1 MAIDFNTEPYYDDYN
16 DSDQFYRIL
25 FKPGRA
31 VQARELTQLQTILQK
46 QIERFGKNIF
56 KEGSLV
62 LPGSQFLDT
71 KYRFIKLTSANYLDS
86 GIIGQTLIGQTTGI
100 SAIVENFTLAENGD
114 PPTIFVKYTTS
125 GSGTTGTVTA
135 VQNGEELRNAAGSII
150 VTAIS
155 SGATGSGVAFNIN
168 SGVIFARGHFVYFDA
183 QTFIVEKYSQVNN
196 IIVGFDIT
204 EEIVTSDDNNDLLD
218 PALISSNY
226 LGPGADRYKIDLTLA
241 KREFTPTVGDD
252 PNFVELIRIEDGSII
267 ETKDVEYSIL
277 GDTLA
282 RRTFDESGDYVVTPF
297 KIELLEHLRSTN
309 VQASLA
315 VVRDGVFEAN
325 ANGNASLFVGVVSQG
340 KAYVK
345 GYEIDSLS
353 SRYINFEK
361 ARDSISVNNGSI
373 STPVGNYIEVTSL
386 RGVPDITNMASVSFY
401 NTYTATPGS
410 ANGTFVGSARVRG
423 LEYGSGT
430 IGSNVSL
437 YRLYVF
443 DVEMEPG
450 RSFDRD
456 VKQVFYDNTSTPD
469 FTANIVPTL
478 VELSGTV
485 TTTANSNVLVG
496 VGTRFTD
503 ELVIG
508 DFINVGSSILKVG
521 AITANT
527 TITLSANATSNTTGV
542 IASVN
547 TAVVN
552 EATNGVYIFPLPYSV
567 IKTVDSTNTETIYK
581 TRRAYARTLS
591 SGNTTLTAGTGE
603 TFPTV
608 TTDNYQIIATSGTF
622 QGNYIS
628 PIGNVTLG
636 GGSSTATISL
646 SGYTSDSVYIV
657 ATVNKTASAADRKLK
672 TLVSNQTVDYTTS
685 ATATATELTLGVADI
700 YSLTSVRMSANAFG
714 TAYSTSNE
722 IDITERYTFDNGQR
736 STHYDVGL
744 VILKPGQ
751 SKPTGPV
758 RITFDYFTHGSG
770 DFFSVSSYTDI
781 DYKDI
786 PVFASGSVTYNLRD
800 CLDFRPRINDAGTGF
815 TGSGAVLNEFIDHE
829 DGLTTDYEYYLP
841 RIDKLVLD
849 SSGRLRV
856 VKGVSSL
863 TPREP
868 PTPDDSMPLYSL
880 SQKAF
885 VFNAKKDIELRAFD
899 NRRYTMR
906 DIGKIET
913 RVKNL
918 EYYTQLTLLELDTKQ
933 FQIKDAQ
940 GFDRFKNGFVVDSF
954 RGHGVGDPTNP
965 DYGVAVDSESQL
977 ARPICSPKGVTLLE
991 SSSTTAQ
998 RTSNNYVLTG
1008 DVITLPYTHE
1018 VVIENNRASIE
1029 VNLNPFNIVNYVGVL
1044 KLDPAVDNWF
1054 DVVKLPDVFK
1064 NEDGNYDSVIADA
1077 KAKGTWGTVWGA
1089 WKKVGKSKTY
1099 INSKG
1104 QTVKKTKKKKT
1115 GTQYTVVEV
1124 IDTETFE
1131 DVIQSVSIIPKMRDI
1146 DIGFVGEGLK
1156 PNTRVF
1162 AYFDE
1167 IDVTNYCR
1175 PNVAD
1180 YTANVVEGINTVGLN
1195 TGNLITDFT
1204 GRVEGYFAYRAGTFD
1219 LNNGTKTMRLVD
1231 SSYDGIDFEAAAE
1244 ALFTSSGELRNVAD
1258 ETISTRNA
1266 RIDTKVVTKKK
1277 TTRKII
1283 DTPAPVGAGGGSG
1296 SGTGVQAQKNFIDI
1310 IYNYAFGRDPEPGGK
1325 AYWTAIAARYG
1336 ITTAT
1341 IQNMSVTVPIDA
1353 RGGISPN
1360 VTAYNDSAY
1369 TVYSFVK
1376 DITISGLSSPNNENG
1391 GKIATNSLTAEWAAA
1406 GLTIEQ
1412 SATNAAIQIV
1422 AGVANKD
1429 AGSFAWTSD
1438 AKQAYNNG
1446 I

>member
-1 MAIDFNTEPYYDDYN
+1 MAIDFNTEPYYDDYS

-71 KYRFIKLTSANYLDS
+71 KYRFIKLTSAEYLDS
-86 GIIGQTLIGQTTGI
+86 SIIGETLIGQTTGI
-100 SAIVENFTLAENGD
+100 SAVVENFTLAENGD

-125 GSGTTGTVTA
+125 GSGTTGNITA
-135 VQNGEELRNAAGSII
+135 VESGEELRNADGSII
-150 VTAIS
+150 VTAVAS
-155 SGATGSGVAFNIN
+155 NATGSGVAFNIN
-168 SGVIFARGHFVYFDA
+168 SGVIFVRGHFVYFDA
-183 QTFIVEKYSQVNN
+183 QTLILEKYSQVTNL
-196 IIVGFDIT
+196 IVGFDIT
-204 EEIVTSDDNNDLLD
+204 EEIITSDDNSDLLD

-241 KREFTPTVGDD
+241 TREFTPSVGDD
-252 PNFVELIRIEDGSII
+252 PNFVELVRIEDGLII
-267 ETKDVEYSIL
+267 QTKDIEYSIL

-297 KIELLEHLRSTN
+297 KIEVLEHLRTTN
-309 VQASLA
+309 AQASLS
-315 VVRDGVFEAN
+315 VVRDGVYEAN
-325 ANGNASLFVGVVSQG
+325 AGGNASLFVGVVSQG

-361 ARDSISVNNGSI
+361 ARDSISVNNGSV

-401 NTYTATPGS
+401 NTYTSTPGS
-410 ANGTFVGSARVRG
+410 ASGTFVGSARVRG

-430 IGSNVSL
+430 IGSNTSL
-437 YRLYVF
+437 YKLYVF

-450 RSFDRD
+450 RSFSRD
-456 VKQVFYDNTSTPD
+456 VKQVYYDNPSTPD
-469 FTANIVPTL
+469 FTSNVTPTL

-485 TTTANSNVLVG
+485 TTTANSTSLVG

-503 ELVIG
+503 EVVVG
-508 DFINVGSSILKVG
+508 DFITIGSEILKVG
-521 AITANT
+521 AITGNT
-527 TITLSANATSNTTGV
+527 TITLSANATSDATGV
-542 IASVN
+542 IASVH

-552 EATNGVYIFPLPYSV
+552 EATNGVYIFPLPYSI
-567 IKTVDSTNTETIYK
+567 IKSVDSTNTETIYK
-581 TRRAYARTLS
+581 TRRAYSRTLS

-608 TTDNYQIIATSGTF
+608 TTDNYQIVVTSGAF
-622 QGNYIS
+622 QGTYIN
-628 PIGNVTLG
+628 PTGNVTLG

-646 SGYTSDSVYIV
+646 PGYTTESVYIV
-657 ATVNKTASAADRKLK
+657 ATVNKTASAADRKIK
-672 TLVSNQTVDYTTS
+672 TLVSDQTVDFTTS
-685 ATATATELTLGVADI
+685 ADATATELTLGVADI
-700 YSLTSVRMSANAFG
+700 YGLTSIRMSSNAFG
-714 TAYSTSNE
+714 TAYNTSNE
-722 IDITERYTFDNGQR
+722 IDITNRYTFDNGQR
-736 STHYDVGL
+736 STHYDIGRA
-744 VILKPGQ
+744 ILRPGQ

-770 DFFSVSSYTDI
+770 DYFSVSSYTDI
-781 DYKDI
+781 NYNNI
-786 PVFASGSVTYNLRD
+786 PVFTSGSVTYNLRD

-863 TPREP
+863 IPKEP
-868 PTPDDSMPLYSL
+868 PTPDDSMPLYSF
-880 SQKAF
+880 SQKAY
-885 VFNAKKDIELRAFD
+885 VFDAKKDIEVRTFD

-918 EYYTQLTLLELDTKQ
+918 EYYTQLSLLERDTEQ

-940 GFDRFKNGFVVDSF
+940 GFDRFKNGFVVDPF

-965 DYGVAVDSESQL
+965 DYAVAVDSETQL
-977 ARPICSPKGVTLLE
+977 ARPLCSPKNLFLLE
-991 SSSTTAQ
+991 SSTTGAQ

-1018 VVIENNRASIE
+1018 VVIENNKASLE

-1054 DVVKLPDVFK
+1054 DVVKLPDVYK
-1064 NEDGNYDSVIADA
+1064 NEEGNYDSVVAEA

-1089 WKKVGKSKTY
+1089 WKKVRRSKIY
-1099 INSKG
+1099 LNAQG
-1104 QTVKKTKKKKT
+1104 QTIKKTKKKRT
-1115 GTQYTVVEV
+1115 GTQYVVVEV
-1124 IDTETFE
+1124 IDTETNE
-1131 DVIQSVSIIPKMRDI
+1131 DVIQNVTLIPKMRDI
-1146 DIGFVGEGLK
+1146 NIGFVGEGLK

-1162 AYFDE
+1162 TYFDE

-1180 YTANVVEGINTVGLN
+1180 STANVIENINTVGLN
-1195 TGNLITDFT
+1195 SGNLITDST
-1204 GRVEGYFAYRAGTFD
+1204 GRIEGYFAYRADIFN

-1231 SSYDGIDFEAAAE
+1231 SSFDGIDFETAAE
-1244 ALFTSSGELRNVAD
+1244 AVFTSSGELRNVAN
-1258 ETISTRNA
+1258 EIVSTRNA
-1266 RIDTKVVTKKK
+1266 RIDTKVVTKTK
-1277 TTRKII
+1277 TTRSTI
-1283 DTPAPVGAGGGSG
+1283 DTPPPVGAGGG
-1296 SGTGVQAQKNFIDI
+1296 GTTPTPPRDFLDI
-1310 IYNYAFGRDPEPGGK
+1310 IYQYAFGRDPEPGGRG
-1325 AYWTAIAARYG
+1325 YWSQVAAQRG
-1336 ITTAT
+1336 ITLST
-1341 IQNMSVTVPIDA
+1341 IQNMAVTLDISA
-1353 RGGISPN
+1353 QGGVDPYTVSS
-1360 VTAYNDSAY
+1360 YNDDAY
-1369 TVYSFVK
+1369 KMYEFVK
-1376 DITISGLSSPNNENG
+1376 DIAYVGLVSNNENG
-1391 GKIATNSLTAEWAAA
+1391 GLIARNSLTAEWAKGVSKEQAA
-1406 GLTIEQ
+1406 I
-1412 SATNAAIQIV
+1412 NAAIQIV
-1422 AGVANKD
+1422 GGVANKD

-1438 AKQAYNNG
+1438 AQQAYNNG
-1446 I
+1446 IQGI